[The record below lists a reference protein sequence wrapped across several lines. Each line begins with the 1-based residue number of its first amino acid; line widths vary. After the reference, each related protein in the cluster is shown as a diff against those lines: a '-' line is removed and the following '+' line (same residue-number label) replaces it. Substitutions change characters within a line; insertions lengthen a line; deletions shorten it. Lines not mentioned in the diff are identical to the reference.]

1 MKEYYFYNGRSITV
15 YTAES
20 TFTFLKEDN
29 LDRFNQVHTLCL
41 EGKFDEIAELTL
53 SPKAVNA
60 YCAGSQLSI
69 SPEGIASI
77 DNEVL
82 PSALSEVIVNL
93 YKEGAPIDC
102 FVNFWNK
109 LKLNP
114 SYKSVQRLY
123 EFIEKNN
130 ITLLPDGDILLY
142 RVVKR
147 TEEANTFVDLYTG
160 TMRQS
165 IGETVSLPRNKVD
178 DNNDNTCSAGLHVAS
193 WDYMKHYGNAYSGQ
207 DAVVNVSVNPANV
220 VSIPYDYNCAKIRV
234 CGFTI
239 LEENTQ
245 LTEIRQTYYS
255 IIQEPI
261 HYEFE
266 DDEYYGGEFEYS
278 EEDDDYEE
286 D

>member
-15 YTAES
+15 YTTEG

-29 LDRFNQVHTLCL
+29 LDRFNQVHTLCQ
-41 EGKFDEIAELTL
+41 EGRFSEVAELTL

-69 SPEGIASI
+69 SPEGIATI
-77 DNEVL
+77 DDEVL

-147 TEEANTFVDLYTG
+147 TEKANTFVDLYTG
-160 TMRQS
+160 TMKQS
-165 IGETVSLPRNKVD
+165 ISETISLPRNQVD
-178 DNNDNTCSAGLHVAS
+178 DNNEHTCSVGLHVCAFS
-193 WDYMKHYGNAYSGQ
+193 YIKHYGSAYSGQ
-207 DAVVNVSVNPANV
+207 DAVVNVSVNPTNV
-220 VSIPYDYNCAKIRV
+220 VSIPMDYNCAKIRV
-234 CGFTI
+234 CEFTI

-245 LTEIRQTYYS
+245 LTEIRQTYYNNLELES
-255 IIQEPI
+255 S
-261 HYEFE
+261 YDE
-266 DDEYYGGEFEYS
+266 DDEDDYNEEWDDV
-278 EEDDDYEE
+278 EDDNDEDY
-286 D
+286 